1 MTSTDVAVTENYPVG
16 TVAAERV
23 RLAEQ
28 VRVAVLFEGRQHDV
42 TLPASSPVAAVADS
56 LVRVLLTRE
65 GSDDGMRKPDDDR
78 MISPGRGADDVDQ
91 WATAGSYPESHAA
104 GCA

>member
-1 MTSTDVAVTENYPVG
+1 MTSTDVAATDNYPVG

-28 VRVAVLFEGRQHDV
+28 VRVAVLFEGRQHDL

-65 GSDDGMRKPDDDR
+65 GNEDGMRRPDDER
-78 MISPGRGADDVDQ
+78 MISPGVVRMTLISGQPLTVPRA
-91 WATAGSYPESHAA
+91 
-104 GCA
+104 